1 MYAIGKWSTRKQH
14 YRRRVC
20 RVLIDHLLHPN
31 HVIPFTEFIAALVEF
46 PDHRISHMAVKC
58 DAVIRQIC
66 ILRVGISNAGIQ
78 VQDMLRDGN
87 LLKRLIKSARD
98 SKPPLILL

>member
-1 MYAIGKWSTRKQH
+1 
-14 YRRRVC
+14 
-20 RVLIDHLLHPN
+20 
-31 HVIPFTEFIAALVEF
+31 
-46 PDHRISHMAVKC
+46 MAVKC

-78 VQDMLRDGN
+78 VQDMLRGGN
-87 LLKRLIKSARD
+87 LFKRLIKSAPD